1 MLLSE
6 QASNKSWYIYDTEDS
21 IILVSDM
28 SIVRWILLG
37 LPLCVLRING
47 FSLSVTRGYQD
58 SIYTNIQP
66 ESTPRLICDDNVC
79 KCKNGLTYI
88 FDSDSLSGKCVR
100 DYEIIKDRSSKY
112 RINRLNIHSESWYR
126 YSYSQVLRQE
136 YIHGYVQCR

>member
-1 MLLSE
+1 MTQKILL
-6 QASNKSWYIYDTEDS
+6 
-21 IILVSDM
+21 LVSDM

-66 ESTPRLICDDNVC
+66 ESTRRLICDDNNVC
-79 KCKNGLTYI
+79 KCEDGLTYI
-88 FDSDSLSGKCVR
+88 FDSASLSGKCVR

-112 RINRLNIHSESWYR
+112 RINRLNIHSESWYGCG

-136 YIHGYVQCR
+136 YLHGCVQCR

>member
-1 MLLSE
+1 MLGSE
-6 QASNKSWYIYDTEDS
+6 QASSSLGIFMTQKILL
-21 IILVSDM
+21 LVSDM